1 LQEYEHQRELQA
13 ENSRLAQLEYQAD
26 SVQHADLQPGVL
38 KPTQKKKRR
47 LQTSQKRI
55 LKVDL
60 LSKRCFKYRPCKL
73 PSILIKPTKTY
84 WCEPAVHAVSK
95 QLAGQR

>member
-13 ENSRLAQLEYQAD
+13 EKARLTQLQLEAD
-26 SVQHADLQPGVL
+26 RVKHADLQHAVL

-60 LSKRCFKYRPCKL
+60 LNNS
-73 PSILIKPTKTY
+73 
-84 WCEPAVHAVSK
+84 
-95 QLAGQR
+95 